1 MGVLSEVWE
10 ARVSNGEEITVLE
23 LEGGERLCFRNSNGE
38 RMTMPSLLDEQ
49 TCRYA
54 AELSKFSALNVP

>member
-1 MGVLSEVWE
+1 
-10 ARVSNGEEITVLE
+10 
-23 LEGGERLCFRNSNGE
+23 
-38 RMTMPSLLDEQ
+38 MPSLLDEQ